1 MRGNTFNFYT
11 FITVVISA
19 LVFNFFSVQTSL
31 ASQTQSEHT
40 PKCSCEEHRDLTY
53 LAPNQTGSDILELQ
67 AALSEL
73 GFYDGKLDGTFG
85 AKTLAALHEFQT
97 AHNLTA
103 EKIVSQKTWTEITKN
118 LELKTVTNE
127 KLDPPTGE
135 IAVIID
141 VTKRTLT
148 IFSDNEMF
156 KQYPCAVGKPE
167 TPTPVGNWKVK
178 HKAMNWGTGFGTRWH
193 GLNVSWGIFGVHGT
207 NKPGSIGNYASHGCI
222 RMWNKSVEEI
232 YPWIPKGAPV
242 YIVGNPFGVYKNKS
256 TIFNGSRG
264 SDVMLVQK
272 RLKQWGYLE
281 GSVDGVFG
289 YGTEAS
295 LKNFQKDF
303 NLKVDGQVNT
313 EDYDALKLR

>member
-1 MRGNTFNFYT
+1 MRGKDFIFYT
-11 FITVVISA
+11 FVTLVLAI
-19 LVFNFFSVQTSL
+19 VFNFSL
-31 ASQTQSEHT
+31 ITGTQANPTQPQHS
-40 PKCSCEEHRDLTY
+40 PKCSCEEHREITY
-53 LAPNQTGSDILELQ
+53 QAPNQTGSDVLELQ
-67 AALSEL
+67 EALSDL
-73 GFYDGKLDGTFG
+73 GFYNGKLDGTFG
-85 AKTLAALHEFQT
+85 PTTLAALHEFQKT
-97 AHNLTA
+97 HNLTT
-103 EKIVSQKTWTEITKN
+103 ENLVNQKTWTEITKN

-127 KLDPPTGE
+127 KPVAPTGE

-148 IFSDNEMF
+148 VFSDNEMF
-156 KQYPCAVGKPE
+156 KQYPCAVGKAE

-242 YIVGNPFGVYKNKS
+242 YIVGNPFGVNKVKN
-256 TIFNGSRG
+256 TIVNGSRG

-295 LKNFQKDF
+295 LKKFQQDF
-303 NLKVDGQVNT
+303 KLRVDGQVNK